1 MSTQVLVE
9 RILADAKTEADAIV
23 AEAEAKAEK
32 IIAEATARA
41 EKYRQATEAEVGEKC
56 KSILEKRAAA
66 ARLDSAK
73 VLLREK
79 RRVLDAIYD
88 EALSR
93 LLELSK
99 EESVKLIASLLA
111 CYAEEGDE
119 IVFAK
124 NFPYASEVKL
134 LPIVAE
140 KGLIVAEKTEDFSGG
155 IRLRGKIS
163 DKDLS
168 YGALLFADREE
179 NQAKIAAELFK

>member
-41 EKYRQATEAEVGEKC
+41 EKYRQATEVEVGEKC

-124 NFPYASEVKL
+124 
-134 LPIVAE
+134 
-140 KGLIVAEKTEDFSGG
+140 
-155 IRLRGKIS
+155 
-163 DKDLS
+163 
-168 YGALLFADREE
+168 
-179 NQAKIAAELFK
+179 

>member
-23 AEAEAKAEK
+23 AEAVAKAEK
-32 IIAEATARA
+32 IFAEATARA
-41 EKYRQATEAEVGEKC
+41 EKYRQATEVEVGEKC

-79 RRVLDAIYD
+79 RKVLDAIYD

-119 IVFAK
+119 IV
-124 NFPYASEVKL
+124 L
-134 LPIVAE
+134 AE
-140 KGLIVAEKTEDFSGG
+140 KGLTVAEKTEDFSGG
-155 IRLRGKIS
+155 IRLQGKIS

-168 YGALLFADREE
+168 YDALLLADREE